1 MTRGRRVSLTAA
13 LLLAAFIA
21 WEVLTP
27 YLAYTGDAYVQSDLV
42 SLAPQVTGRI
52 VSVNIEDNQD
62 VAEGDLL
69 ATIDPV
75 PFQLAVDQRRAE
87 ATEARSQLAADQD
100 RIASARDALAGA
112 TSAANFAKETQVRLT
127 T

>member
-1 MTRGRRVSLTAA
+1 MTRGRRVGFTAA

-21 WEVLTP
+21 WEVLTS
-27 YLAYTGDAYVQSDLV
+27 YVAYTGDAYVQSDLV

-52 VSVNIEDNQD
+52 VSVHVSDNQD

-75 PFQLAVDQRRAE
+75 PFQLAVEQRRAE
-87 ATEARSQLAADQD
+87 ADEERAQVASDRD
-100 RIASARDALAGA
+100 RIASAQERSLQPLRPPAMPR
-112 TSAANFAKETQVRLT
+112 KRR
-127 T
+127 